1 MEPLWHG
8 HNPLGRGL
16 IVAFRPERAAA
27 ADDCALTATR
37 PRYMPRVPPAPKIQ
51 VFHEHGQRLELRDL
65 GSHLELMIGRVPL
78 LTSKSLGTEEAFG
91 QLASTIKSKAPRV
104 LVGGLGFG
112 RTAAGVLASVGPD
125 AELILVEKLE
135 TVIELVRGQLAYLS
149 PGVLEDP
156 RVKLVR
162 EDVTRVI
169 ARERGLDMILLDVDN
184 GPNWASFR
192 ANDRLYGPLGLQK
205 ARLALRQG
213 GAYVVWSGYEAD
225 GFLKHLRRAGF
236 AASVVPLRERGKVRA
251 RAYVGRTR

>member
-1 MEPLWHG
+1 
-8 HNPLGRGL
+8 
-16 IVAFRPERAAA
+16 
-27 ADDCALTATR
+27 
-37 PRYMPRVPPAPKIQ
+37 MPPVPKIQ
-51 VFHEHGQRLELRDL
+51 VFHELGKRLELRDL
-65 GSHLELMIGRVPL
+65 GSHVELMIGPVPI

-91 QLASTIKSKAPRV
+91 QLARSIKTTNPRV

-112 RTAAGVLASVGPD
+112 RTAAGVLESVGPT
-125 AELILVEKLE
+125 AEVLIVERLQ
-135 TVIELVRGQLAYLS
+135 TVVDLVRGQLAHLS
-149 PGVLEDP
+149 PGVLADP
-156 RVKLVR
+156 RVKLVQD
-162 EDVTRVI
+162 DVAQVI
-169 ARERGLDMILLDVDN
+169 ARERMLDMILLDVDN

-213 GAYVVWSGYEAD
+213 GAYVVWSGYAAD